1 MTPSRDRAVALRKSV
16 SFLSFAAF
24 VGVVL
29 GGFALLGS
37 ASPAYADDQSRAI
50 DACRVSVA
58 QQVEGMTP
66 ASLGITKV
74 GGGGRRYKIW
84 LSGSAGAEA
93 QARQFY
99 CAVKRSGAVEE
110 IAALNADGTP
120 GQNLLAS
127 R

>member
-1 MTPSRDRAVALRKSV
+1 MTPSRHRAVALRRYV

-24 VGVVL
+24 AGIVI
-29 GGFALLGS
+29 GGLSLLG
-37 ASPAYADDQSRAI
+37 AANPAYADDQSRAI

-66 ASLGITKV
+66 ASLGIEKV

-84 LSGSAGAEA
+84 LSGSPAGEAE
-93 QARQFY
+93 ARQFY
-99 CAVKRSGAVEE
+99 CVVKRSGGVEE
-110 IAALNADGTP
+110 VAALNADGTP
-120 GQNLLAS
+120 GQDLLAA

>member
-1 MTPSRDRAVALRKSV
+1 MTPSRRRAVALRRIV

-24 VGVVL
+24 AGVVV
-29 GGFALLGS
+29 GGVALLG
-37 ASPAYADDQSRAI
+37 AANPAHADDQSRAI
-50 DACRVSVA
+50 DACRISVA

-66 ASLGITKV
+66 GSLGITKV

-84 LSGSAGAEA
+84 LSGSAAGEAE
-93 QARQFY
+93 ARQFY

-120 GQNLLAS
+120 GQNLLAA